1 MFGLKLLWQKWFAY
15 LFGLG
20 SPSRSSSFE
29 GRSGTL
35 ATKSFKKS
43 NWFSDVIHLFLW
55 IQTLKNLKTSWNN
68 ILIHKLGWI
77 QDLTKGG
84 SDKRPLKEVAPRGVQ
99 EHAPPPPPPENF

>member
-1 MFGLKLLWQKWFAY
+1 MFDLKLLWQNWFAY

-35 ATKSFKKS
+35 VTKSFKKS

-55 IQTLKNLKTSWNN
+55 IQTIMEQQENLIPSGTTQSYTVKC
-68 ILIHKLGWI
+68 
-77 QDLTKGG
+77 
-84 SDKRPLKEVAPRGVQ
+84 
-99 EHAPPPPPPENF
+99 

>member
-1 MFGLKLLWQKWFAY
+1 MTVQIMTKLRNILGKHKLFGDKNNNLLYHIIILRNRNMIGLQLLWQKWFAY

-20 SPSRSSSFE
+20 SPSLSSSFE

-55 IQTLKNLKTSWNN
+55 IQT
-68 ILIHKLGWI
+68 I
-77 QDLTKGG
+77 
-84 SDKRPLKEVAPRGVQ
+84 
-99 EHAPPPPPPENF
+99 PE